1 MSNES
6 LQKKLDKLYGP
17 KKASKANE
25 SIFLEADNGGI
36 AIYEGAGNRVDW
48 ARDVLSLS
56 IVIENW
62 NLLDRDNVFFTS
74 SMDFA
79 SEYGFKRDGDA
90 RLLFGEASVIVL
102 DRETAEEEHRRSMN
116 KAIIEGVI

>member
-1 MSNES
+1 M
-6 LQKKLDKLYGP
+6 K
-17 KKASKANE
+17 NE

-48 ARDVLSLS
+48 AKDVLALS
-56 IVIENW
+56 TVIENW

-79 SEYGFKRDGDA
+79 SEYGFKRNQDA
-90 RLLFGEASVIVL
+90 RILFGEASIIVL
-102 DRETAEEEHRRSMN
+102 RNEEVEENERRAMAETTLFMN
-116 KAIIEGVI
+116 RAIIDGVI

>member
-1 MSNES
+1 MS
-6 LQKKLDKLYGP
+6 
-17 KKASKANE
+17 NE

-48 ARDVLSLS
+48 AKNVLALS
-56 IVIENW
+56 VVIENW

-79 SEYGFKRDGDA
+79 SEYGFKRNQDA
-90 RLLFGEASVIVL
+90 RILFGEASTIVL
-102 DRETAEEEHRRSMN
+102 RREEAEEEHRRFMN
-116 KAIIEGVI
+116 KEIIEGVI

>member
-1 MSNES
+1 MS
-6 LQKKLDKLYGP
+6 
-17 KKASKANE
+17 NE

-48 ARDVLSLS
+48 AKDVLALS
-56 IVIENW
+56 VVIENW

-79 SEYGFKRDGDA
+79 SENG
-90 RLLFGEASVIVL
+90 LLFTQKMMNHISDKLVPMGLLKYGDVVTVL
-102 DRETAEEEHRRSMN
+102 KYPWIMQILLAQVSQLT
-116 KAIIEGVI
+116 

>member
-1 MSNES
+1 MS
-6 LQKKLDKLYGP
+6 
-17 KKASKANE
+17 NE

-48 ARDVLSLS
+48 AKDVLALS
-56 IVIENW
+56 VVIENW

-79 SEYGFKRDGDA
+79 SEYGFKRNQDA
-90 RLLFGEASVIVL
+90 RILFPEVPEVILPVL
-102 DRETAEEEHRRSMN
+102 KDLCHRLHRETMCHRRQARS
-116 KAIIEGVI
+116 VLSFVCSLL